1 MEIIKAEPDMKDII
15 REITHSTIDAVYP
28 LYYPHGAVE
37 FFKALHS
44 EESIVSDL
52 EKGNTYLLY
61 EGDKPAATITVR
73 DDHIMRLFVLF
84 VYQRRG
90 FGSRLLDFAEEMIAG
105 RFSEAVIDASFPA
118 KTLYLRRGYSEMEFN
133 TVKTENGDYLCY
145 DVMSKKLK

>member
-52 EKGNTYLLY
+52 EKGN
-61 EGDKPAATITVR
+61 P
-73 DDHIMRLFVLF
+73 
-84 VYQRRG
+84 
-90 FGSRLLDFAEEMIAG
+90 
-105 RFSEAVIDASFPA
+105 
-118 KTLYLRRGYSEMEFN
+118 
-133 TVKTENGDYLCY
+133 
-145 DVMSKKLK
+145 